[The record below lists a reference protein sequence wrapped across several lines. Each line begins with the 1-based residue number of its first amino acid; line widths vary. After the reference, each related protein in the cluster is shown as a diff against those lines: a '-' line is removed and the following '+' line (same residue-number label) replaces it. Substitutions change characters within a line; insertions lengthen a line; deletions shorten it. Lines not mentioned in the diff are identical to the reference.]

1 MIGKNMKVGAAVFA
15 LSLGGGL
22 LAGSVLGSP
31 GATSAAS
38 KAAVAAA
45 ATDPSGSTATDN
57 SAATDNSTDS
67 STQAPSNGETAL
79 TGDTATQVTAAAQ
92 AAVPDGTIDRVE
104 TDSDGVYEAHM
115 TKADG
120 THVIVQVD
128 ANFNVTATIDE
139 GRGGRGG
146 GPGAGETPLTGDTA
160 TQVTAAAQAAI
171 PDGTVLRVET
181 DSDGSPYE
189 AHVQKADGTQVVLK
203 IDANFTVTATE
214 DMPAG
219 GPHGGPRDHQPPAA
233 PADQSSTDSSA
244 TTAG

>member
-31 GATSAAS
+31 GSTSAAA
-38 KAAVAAA
+38 KTAVATV
-45 ATDPSGSTATDN
+45 ATDPSGSTSSD
-57 SAATDNSTDS
+57 SSTDS
-67 STQAPSNGETAL
+67 TSTPPSNGETPL

-104 TDSDGVYEAHM
+104 TDNDGVYEAHM

-128 ANFNVTATIDE
+128 ANFAVTAIVD
-139 GRGGRGG
+139 GPQGGGHGG

-171 PDGTVLRVET
+171 PDGTIIRVET
-181 DSDGSPYE
+181 DSDGVYE
-189 AHVQKADGTQVVLK
+189 AHMTKADGTEVIVQV
-203 IDANFTVTATE
+203 DANFNVTATL
-214 DMPAG
+214 DAPQG
-219 GPHGGPRDHQPPAA
+219 GGHHGHQP
-233 PADQSSTDSSA
+233 PADQSSGDSTA